1 MIENFQLAF
10 NFYRVIKNIHY
21 SNIYKKRQLF
31 LSKRPSKY
39 FMHNDE
45 ERLYNLNILSS
56 HNSYLN
62 NYQNF
67 DYADISNL
75 EFLIKLGVRCLE
87 FDVYYID
94 GKLLVGHGT
103 KNLFNNYD
111 FITTNTIKLEDI
123 FVMIKNIAFKD
134 FSDLPLFIN
143 LELLTHNSKE
153 AHQKIVDKIQKYF
166 YGYILHSKFNC
177 SSINIGKCRLKH
189 LRKKIVFITGSRL
202 NEDDPLLKYIN
213 AFSYKIN
220 EINHPIKPEYILN
233 LSDKEWLNPKNQNIV
248 KKHIKNKGLVRI
260 YPRASLLTHFSA
272 NYEFNQ
278 ILKAGVQF
286 VALNIQQ
293 MNAKSQEYLQ
303 KFNNYSICKIY

>member
-1 MIENFQLAF
+1 MIENFQLAV
-10 NFYRVIKNIHY
+10 NFYRIIKDIHY
-21 SNIYKKRQLF
+21 SNISQKRKLF

-45 ERLYNLNILSS
+45 ERIHNLNILSS

-67 DYADISNL
+67 DYADISSIQ
-75 EFLIKLGVRCLE
+75 FLIKLGVRCLE

-94 GKLLVGHGT
+94 GQLLVGHGT
-103 KNLFNNYD
+103 KNIFNNYD
-111 FITTNTIKLEDI
+111 FMTTNTIKLEDI
-123 FVMIKNIAFKD
+123 FIMIKNIAFKD

-166 YGYILHSKFNC
+166 YGYILHSKFNYGR
-177 SSINIGKCRLKH
+177 INIGKCRLKH

-202 NEDDPLLKYIN
+202 TNDDPLNKYIN

-220 EINHPIKPEYILN
+220 EINNNLKPEYILN
-233 LSDKEWLNPKNQNIV
+233 LSDKEWLDHKKQNIA

-272 NYEFNQ
+272 NYKFDE
-278 ILKAGVQF
+278 ILKSGVQF

-303 KFNNYSICKIY
+303 KFKNYSICKIY